1 MNPTRLTLEEINDLI
16 SNLPGWRAYH
26 LPTHDFMNKQFEL
39 RDFATALRFV
49 NAVGEYAQKINHHP
63 DISIAYKKVT
73 ITLWTHS
80 ASGVTEKDIVLASQ
94 IEQIIKKPFSQDGT
108 ITLANVK
115 NSVEEFV
122 IERDWIQFHSLKNL
136 SMAIGAEAAE
146 LMEPFLW
153 TDAAQEKNS
162 EAKRTEIENE
172 LADVLIASI
181 AFANRFNTDIAKAIE
196 RKLELNRKKYPIE
209 KAKGRSDK
217 YTTYIENQEN

>member
-26 LPTHDFMNKQFEL
+26 LPTHNFMNKQFEL

-63 DISIAYKKVT
+63 DISISYNKVT
-73 ITLWTHS
+73 LALWTHS
-80 ASGVTEKDIVLASQ
+80 AAGVTEKDLVLASQ
-94 IEQIIKKPFSQDGT
+94 IEQIIKKPFSQDTTVT
-108 ITLANVK
+108 IAHLK
-115 NSVEEFV
+115 NEVETF
-122 IERDWIQFHSLKNL
+122 ISEREWAQFHSLKNL
-136 SMAIGAEAAE
+136 SMAIAAEAAE

-153 TDAAQEKNS
+153 TDASQEKNNES
-162 EAKRTEIENE
+162 KRVEIENE
-172 LADVLIASI
+172 LADVLIASL

-196 RKLELNRKKYPIE
+196 RKLEHNRKKYPIE

-217 YTTYIENQEN
+217 YTTYIEN